1 MSSVDVFGD
10 VLLVEDNPGDVRL
23 TREML
28 QDGELDP
35 TIHAV
40 TDGPEALSFLRQR
53 GEYDDAPRPDLILL
67 DLHLARMDGDE
78 VLEMMTDDVRD
89 VPVVA
94 ISGSQEGAALKLDD
108 VEDRVAACLVKPIEP
123 DDLLDVARTL

>member
-1 MSSVDVFGD
+1 MSVLDVFGD

-23 TREML
+23 TRELL

-53 GEYDDAPRPDLILL
+53 GEYADAPRPDLILL
-67 DLHLARMDGDE
+67 DLHLGKMGGDE
-78 VLEMMTDDVRD
+78 VLEMMADDVPD

-108 VEDRVAACLVKPIEP
+108 IEDDVAACLVKPIEP
-123 DDLLDVARTL
+123 DDLKDVARAL